1 MVIDRKP
8 REYFIDI
15 DVRSQ
20 SKRDMLAKAGQAK
33 SSNSWIHVLYKANR
47 IWDVALRLHLFPTSI
62 VSVQKMNNPIL
73 SWILKI
79 LAKLADVQLALLVST
94 LTISFVLIAQYA
106 KKKGRE
112 LRQ

>member
-1 MVIDRKP
+1 MCYTKRI
-8 REYFIDI
+8 EY
-15 DVRSQ
+15 
-20 SKRDMLAKAGQAK
+20 GT
-33 SSNSWIHVLYKANR
+33 
-47 IWDVALRLHLFPTSI
+47 LHYACTYSPTSI